1 MYVVVGFAVLQFAGL
16 CRCWCCVDWCLLWGL
31 VVTFAR
37 SCLSDYGF
45 RGWLG
50 GCFLWF
56 DCYFTGLPF
65 SLGSRLVRWGF
76 YCGLRLTVYVTVDAC
91 LCLCACCVCGY

>member
-16 CRCWCCVDWCLLWGL
+16 CRCWCYVDWCLLWGL

-37 SCLSDYGF
+37 SCLPDYGF

-50 GCFLWF
+50 GVVSLVWLLLHWF
-56 DCYFTGLPF
+56 A
-65 SLGSRLVRWGF
+65 V
-76 YCGLRLTVYVTVDAC
+76 
-91 LCLCACCVCGY
+91 